1 MIPPYGLGRA
11 GWCGP
16 LVGAHSSLVEFLALN
31 PVPAAPESAETQM
44 VDEDQPAAAAGDG
57 RAVTGVWLSRF

>member
-1 MIPPYGLGRA
+1 
-11 GWCGP
+11 

-57 RAVTGVWLSRF
+57 RAVTGVWLSQF

>member
-1 MIPPYGLGRA
+1 M
-11 GWCGP
+11 
-16 LVGAHSSLVEFLALN
+16 EFLALN

-44 VDEDQPAAAAGDG
+44 VDEDQPAAAGDG

>member
-1 MIPPYGLGRA
+1 M
-11 GWCGP
+11 
-16 LVGAHSSLVEFLALN
+16 EFLALN

-44 VDEDQPAAAAGDG
+44 VDEDQPAAGDG